1 MSADVSGYDPRF
13 LELPVALP
21 TPTAARTARLL
32 PYMHFSVLL
41 DPVRRLALATGVNID
56 GDLLL
61 DLERGDDWHL
71 DARVLETE
79 QAGAELY
86 ARNDLDRGHLVRRR
100 DPVWGDPAT
109 AQRANDDTFVFTN
122 AAPQA
127 ATFNQGETLWSGLE
141 DHVLEYAR
149 AGRARISVFT
159 APVLDPS
166 DPPYRGIRIPRRFW
180 KIAAWVTR
188 SGGEP
193 TLRAAAFVLDQSPQ
207 LDAIDVRQTEADSPP
222 PLGPFR
228 TFQVPV
234 TDVAALTHLDLTTL
248 SEADVLAA
256 APRTAA
262 PGSGEPGSG
271 WIPLTGVDDILLG

>member
-1 MSADVSGYDPRF
+1 MSADPSGYDPHF

-21 TPTAARTARLL
+21 GPTAARTLRLL
-32 PYMHFSVLL
+32 TYTHFSVLL

-56 GDLLL
+56 GDRLL

-71 DARVLETE
+71 DSRVLDSE
-79 QAGAELY
+79 QVGPELY

-100 DPVWGDPAT
+100 DPVWGDRAT

-127 ATFNQGETLWSGLE
+127 AKFNQGDTLWSGLE

-149 AGRARISVFT
+149 AERARISVFT

-166 DPPYRGIRIPRRFW
+166 DPPYRGIRVPRRFW
-180 KIAAWVTR
+180 KVAAWVAR
-188 SGGEP
+188 FDGDP
-193 TLRAAAFVLDQSPQ
+193 ALRAAAFVLDQSPQ
-207 LDAIDVRQTEADSPP
+207 LDAIDVRSTEADSPP

-234 TDVAALTHLDLTTL
+234 TDVAALTDLDLTTL

-256 APRTAA
+256 VPRTARPA
-262 PGSGEPGSG
+262 SA
-271 WIPLTGVDDILLG
+271 WIPLQNPGDILLG